1 MHKERL
7 VVKRYRPS
15 KYVFEGILAIVLLA
29 GAGYLAYA
37 SGWSAAMTGCDWAR
51 ADQEQVITLAHRLED
66 ENTGLRER
74 VAILERT
81 GRVERKARGDINKA
95 LKSLQKKVLDLE
107 EELAFYRGIVASSD
121 HGGTLAIQS
130 FAVHRDSTDNDYHYR
145 LVLTRYAED
154 ATVIS
159 GYVNL
164 YVAGEQEGE
173 AVRLSVAELSDQAAR
188 EIRFRLKNFQMIEGR
203 LKLPQGFAPH
213 RVFVKLTPTD
223 KPQEKTEKTFD
234 WPSEMG

>member
-15 KYVFEGILAIVLLA
+15 KHVFAGTLALVLLA

-37 SGWSAAMTGCDWAR
+37 AGWSAAMTGCDAAR
-51 ADQEQVITLAHRLED
+51 ADQEQVITLARRLED
-66 ENTGLRER
+66 ENAVLRER
-74 VAILERT
+74 VVVLERT
-81 GRVERKARGDINKA
+81 GRVERKAHGDINKA
-95 LKSLQKKVLDLE
+95 LKSLQKKILDLK
-107 EELAFYRGIVASSD
+107 EELAFYQGIVASSD
-121 HGGTLAIQS
+121 HGGTLTIQS
-130 FAVHRDSTDNDYHYR
+130 FAVQRESTDNDYHYR

-154 ATVIS
+154 AKVIS

-173 AVRLSVAELSDQAAR
+173 AVRLSLAALSDQPAR

-203 LKLPQGFAPH
+203 LRLPQGFAPH
-213 RVFVKLTPTD
+213 RVFVKVTPTD

-234 WPSEMG
+234 WTSAMG